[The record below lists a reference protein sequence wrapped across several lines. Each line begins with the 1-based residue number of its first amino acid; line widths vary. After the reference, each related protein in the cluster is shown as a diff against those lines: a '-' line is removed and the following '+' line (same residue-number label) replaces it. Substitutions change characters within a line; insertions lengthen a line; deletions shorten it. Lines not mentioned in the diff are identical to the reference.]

1 MKNVFASVTIK
12 TLKKN
17 RTRTLVTIVGI
28 LLASA
33 MLTAVTTFISSLQ
46 QYMIQVSIEE
56 EGNWYGAAFQVP
68 AETVSELS
76 QDSQVEGLA
85 VWQELGYA
93 EFGGLSGE
101 ELNSYRMPYLYVAG
115 LNGGFTDMMPIVLT
129 QGRMPENSRELV
141 VSDRAVNWGILDV
154 KTGDTLT
161 LDLGERMLSGEI
173 LGPGNPLIYEEQPDG
188 SIRIAEEFVPGD
200 TREYTVVGVIQTP
213 EFMRSL
219 SNPAFYALTVMDETP
234 AADASYTCFYRT
246 ARASDIY
253 RFTDEKLSG
262 FEAIFNSELLRYMG
276 TSQNRPYMQML
287 YGLAAILIL
296 LIMTGGISLVYNSF
310 AISVSDRTKQFGL
323 LASVGAT
330 PKQLRGMVF
339 REAFL
344 LSAIGIP
351 LGIGAGI
358 AGIGVTLHFTG
369 RYFTYLL
376 SSDTVVMSLHV
387 SWPAVLTAALTAL
400 VTVLISAWIPA
411 GRAAKIPPM
420 EAIRQAKDVRKQKNH
435 FRFFQRKRSGSGRLS
450 YRLFGLPAMVADRH
464 FAREKRQYRV
474 TIFSLFISIVL
485 FISASS
491 FSSYVRRSVMDVRA
505 LPDYDITVYLE
516 EETANLAGE
525 IAGVEGVDRTL
536 DAGWCYG
543 EALVDM
549 TDLTEDGRAMYVP
562 ELGNPAAEAAADAD
576 GTVDGGENA
585 GDRERVKLSASILV
599 LKDEDYKAWL
609 SEPGVLQTAEDGES
623 RENGTNQKTGL
634 EEFPAAVAYD
644 RTQIYDSNQEKYRSY
659 GVLQRKETD
668 MTLLLTD
675 TEEWSRAMD
684 AAVEAGGSE
693 EDVPEEDYQE
703 RAAVRVDAFAEK
715 GPMNLLAG
723 YSGLYLIMPE
733 SGFREAAGELAD
745 MNLVQRTLY
754 LQAEEHQA
762 VAERI
767 QKLVDENDEADG
779 AHAFVNDER
788 QNINVEKNML
798 LTVDVFSYGFIALI
812 SLIAAANVFNTI
824 STAFLLRRREFA
836 VLSSVGMTPKEMNR
850 MLGFECLLY
859 GGKALLYGIP
869 VSLLVTW
876 EIYRVVQSSIDT
888 SFYVPA
894 PSIVIA
900 VFSVF
905 AVVFATMLYA
915 RGRMK
920 HENIIDSIR
929 QESL

>member
-1 MKNVFASVTIK
+1 MKNVFTNVTLK

-28 LLASA
+28 LLATA
-33 MLTAVTTFISSLQ
+33 MLTAVTAFISSLQ
-46 QYMIQVSIEE
+46 QYMIRVAITE
-56 EGNWYGAAFQVP
+56 EGNWYGAAFEVP
-68 AETVSELS
+68 GERVSELS
-76 QDSQVEGLA
+76 QDRRTAGLA

-93 EFGGLSGE
+93 RFDNLSEE

-115 LNGGFTDMMPIVLT
+115 LGEGFTDMMPVVLT
-129 QGRMPENSRELV
+129 EGRMPENSRELV
-141 VSDRAVNWGILDV
+141 VSDRAVNWGFLDV
-154 KTGDTLT
+154 KAGGTLT
-161 LDLGERMLSGEI
+161 LNLGERTLNGER
-173 LGPGNPLIYEEQPDG
+173 LGPGNSLIYMDEPDG
-188 SIRIAEEFVPGD
+188 TIRIAEEFVPEE

-213 EFMRSL
+213 EFMKPL
-219 SNPAFYALTVMDETP
+219 SNPAFYALTVMDEEP
-234 AADASYTCFYRT
+234 PADASYTCFYRT
-246 ARASDIY
+246 AHASDIY
-253 RFTDEKLSG
+253 RFTEEKLSG
-262 FEAIFNSELLRYMG
+262 CGATFNSELLRYMG
-276 TSQNRPYMQML
+276 TSENRPYMRML
-287 YGLAAILIL
+287 YGLGAILTAI
-296 LIMTGGISLVYNSF
+296 IMAGGISLVYNSF

-330 PKQLRGMVF
+330 PKQLKGMVF

-344 LSAIGIP
+344 LGSIGIP
-351 LGIGAGI
+351 LGIAAGI
-358 AGIGVTLHFTG
+358 LGIGVTLHFTG

-376 SSDTVVMSLHV
+376 SGNTVVMSLHV
-387 SWPAVLTAALTAL
+387 SWPAVITAALTAL
-400 VTVLISAWIPA
+400 VTVLVSAWIPA

-420 EAIRQAKDVRKQKNH
+420 EAIRQVKDVKKRQKRIRI
-435 FRFFQRKRSGSGRLS
+435 FPGRASGRKGLS
-450 YRLFGLPAMVADRH
+450 YRLFGLPALVAGKH
-464 FAREKRQYRV
+464 FSREKRQYRV

-491 FSSYVRRSVMDVRA
+491 FSSYVRRSVMDVND

-516 EETANLAGE
+516 EEMKGLAGE
-525 IAGVEGVDRTL
+525 ITGMDGVSRAL

-543 EALVDM
+543 EVLVDM
-549 TDLTEDGRAMYVP
+549 ADLTEEGRALYVPDTSSPATEDRLEADRSGDGR
-562 ELGNPAAEAAADAD
+562 
-576 GTVDGGENA
+576 ENA
-585 GDRERVKLSASILV
+585 GDGGQVKLSASVLV

-609 SEPGVLQTAEDGES
+609 SEPGALQPSKDGS
-623 RENGTNQKTGL
+623 RENGASRKTAA
-634 EEFPAAVAYD
+634 EELPGAVLYD
-644 RTQIYDSNQEKYRSY
+644 RTRGYDSEQGKYRSY
-659 GVLQRKETD
+659 GLMKKKAVE

-675 TEEWSRAMD
+675 TGEWSKAMD

-693 EDVPEEDYQE
+693 EDVPEEDYQKK
-703 RAAVRVDAFAEK
+703 AAVQVDAFAEK

-733 SGFREAAGELAD
+733 SGFRKAAGELED
-745 MNLVQRTLY
+745 TSLVQRTLY
-754 LQAEEHQA
+754 LQAADHQA

-767 QKLVDENDEADG
+767 QNLVNEKYKEG
-779 AHAFVNDER
+779 RAHAFVIDER
-788 QNINVEKNML
+788 QSINVEKNML
-798 LTVDVFSYGFIALI
+798 LTVDVFSYGFITLI

-824 STAFLLRRREFA
+824 STGFLLRRREFA

-850 MLGFECLLY
+850 MLSYECLLY
-859 GGKALLYGIP
+859 GLKALLYGIP

-876 EIYRVVQSSIDT
+876 EIYRVVQSSMDT

-894 PSIVIA
+894 ASIVIA

-915 RGRMK
+915 RARMK